1 MPEPVL
7 KIQLRI
13 VCWFIL
19 SEAAISA
26 TVRSSS
32 DSAIGTKPKRR
43 TPALAGGRRTGRTR
57 GAGYNEPRTRTA
69 SGPRMARRRLAGIR
83 IGSL

>member
-32 DSAIGTKPKRR
+32 DSAIGTK
-43 TPALAGGRRTGRTR
+43 A
-57 GAGYNEPRTRTA
+57 
-69 SGPRMARRRLAGIR
+69 
-83 IGSL
+83 